1 MIPLKPTRAALD
13 RYYQTG
19 QWQHLSLGQ
28 WIARSVAGH
37 PDKLAV
43 SDASGQGISYR
54 ELEDKASRLA
64 AFLAACGVGVGDVV
78 VMHLP
83 NWWQTAVVTYAS
95 FKLGAVINPLP
106 PTYGWKDLAFILN
119 KSAAKAIVITGRFRS
134 ADYTEHLDRIQD
146 ELNLKPTVVVI
157 GQGSVQLGTSFDE
170 ATAGPLLAQDRHAA
184 PDDPALLLFTSGS
197 ESRPKGAVH
206 THNTAIFGESTLAST
221 LRLGSEDIGFMASP
235 VTHTSGFMHGLLM
248 TLMLGASVSL
258 LDIFKGDSAVEQ
270 MARSRATWT
279 MGATPFLSDVVESME
294 RSGTRLPHLRY
305 FLCGGAPIP
314 EVTVRRAQQVGL
326 RVLSIYGATESP
338 PHTATWPDDPIEAAW
353 QADGRALPG
362 VEVKAVD
369 EEGRT
374 LPPGVQGEQWSRG
387 PHAFIGYLGEPE
399 LSAKALDA
407 EGWYHSGD
415 LATVGADGSVRIVGR
430 IKDMIIR
437 GGQNI
442 SAREVED
449 ILLEHPACQTVSVVG
464 IPDDRLGE
472 LCCAVVICHPGQTLG
487 FEEMKQFLIG
497 RGVARFKLPEFLV
510 LRDAVPTTPSGKIQ
524 KFKLR
529 EELKTLNQPPREKE
543 ST

>member
-1 MIPLKPTRAALD
+1 MIALQPTATARERHYAA
-13 RYYQTG
+13 G
-19 QWQHLSLGQ
+19 HWQDQALGQ
-28 WIARSVAGH
+28 WIARSVAQH

-43 SDASGQGISYR
+43 SDASGRGISYR
-54 ELEDKASRLA
+54 ELEDKSSRLA
-64 AFLAACGVGVGDVV
+64 AFLAARGVGDGDVV

-83 NWWQTAVVTYAS
+83 NWWQTAVVTCAC
-95 FKLGAVINPLP
+95 FKLGAVINPVP

-119 KSAAKAIVITGRFRS
+119 KSGAKAIVVTGRFRS
-134 ADYTEHLDRIQD
+134 ADYTEHLERIRD
-146 ELNLKPTVVVI
+146 ELLQWPTVVVI
-157 GQGSVQLGTSFDE
+157 GQGAVEVGTSFDE
-170 ATAGPLLAQDRHAA
+170 ATAGPLLAQERHAA
-184 PDDPALLLFTSGS
+184 PDEPALLLFTSGS

-206 THNTAIFGESTLAST
+206 THNTAIFGERALAST
-221 LRLGSEDIGFMASP
+221 LRLGPDDIGFMASP

-248 TLMLGASVSL
+248 TLMHGASVSL
-258 LDIFKGDSAVEQ
+258 LDIFKGDAAVEQ
-270 MARSRATWT
+270 MARCRATWT

-294 RSGTRLPHLRY
+294 RSGQRLPHLRY

-314 EVTVRRAQQVGL
+314 EVTVRRAMQVGV
-326 RVLSIYGATESP
+326 RVLSVYGSTESP
-338 PHTATWPDDPIEAAW
+338 PHTVTWPDDPVEAAW
-353 QADGRALPG
+353 QADGRTLPG
-362 VEVKAVD
+362 IEVKAVD

-374 LPPGVQGEQWSRG
+374 LSPGQQGEQWSRG
-387 PHAFIGYLGEPE
+387 PNTFIGYLGEPE

-407 EGWYHSGD
+407 DGWYHSGD

-472 LCCAVVICHPGQTLG
+472 LCCAVVVCHPGQTLG
-487 FEEMKQFLIG
+487 FEVMTQFLIE

-510 LRDAVPTTPSGKIQ
+510 LREAVPTTPSGKIQ

-529 EELKTLNQPPREKE
+529 DELKGLNAHSSQKAQP
-543 ST
+543 